1 MKVRS
6 FRPSTVFQLSALGLA
21 IVGSAS
27 LAFAIAP
34 SSNTA
39 TVTNANDYGEG
50 SLRAALASGAKKI
63 LVLSAGDIVI
73 DSTLNYPA
81 HRPLTIY
88 GSGQTVKATGDFTLL
103 TISEG
108 ANLSITGLNFEGIG
122 GFDISNQSSYPQ
134 AAGKGIFVDVR
145 DGQRG
150 Q

>member
-1 MKVRS
+1 MKLRS

-50 SLRAALASGAKKI
+50 LLRAALASGAKKI
-63 LVLSAGDIVI
+63 HVLSAGDIVI

-81 HRPLTIY
+81 HRPLTPTE
-88 GSGQTVKATGDFTLL
+88 SLSPT
-103 TISEG
+103 SEKRFLW
-108 ANLSITGLNFEGIG
+108 N
-122 GFDISNQSSYPQ
+122 
-134 AAGKGIFVDVR
+134 
-145 DGQRG
+145 
-150 Q
+150 